1 MISHSVGGGGCGVGV
16 GRQVMEL
23 CGLIVR
29 ALWHGPPAA
38 ILDAVVG

>member
-1 MISHSVGGGGCGVGV
+1 MGV

-23 CGLIVR
+23 GGSIVR
-29 ALWHGPPAA
+29 ALGHGVPPA